1 MSKNNLF
8 KLLFVTLFAFAATA
22 FTGCSDDNDELT
34 TAPVLAATP
43 TSLSFTGEGGTRQIA
58 IEANC
63 AWTVNASTLE
73 GWADVTPLS
82 GEGSGTLTVTTYEST
97 AAHQG
102 VITFSLIHEYY
113 GKWGNAETSIAVKQ
127 TVGGPDPVGD
137 ALYEENCGSTTFK
150 KGDGWPLTS
159 AYDAWQRGGTL
170 DQSGVVYGGTNS
182 SVRCSGADYDDN
194 TVSGQPF
201 INVKTLEISK
211 VNIASNTN
219 FTFNFVAQNTASTA
233 SESPYT
239 PTFGDITDAS
249 FKFEVGVNGTWY
261 PVAYSVMALNGS
273 AAWHQCTAMFKLP
286 ADVQTGELAFR
297 WSGFTGGTTLRVD
310 DLKLYEGGEGAVL
323 GGGENPGPGD
333 TYTFTKGFE
342 RHERQE
348 VSDRGR
354 RQEGQIYLDE
364 LRLPAGG
371 RRVGCRRQDHRKLAG
386 GCLHADGCRRRLHHS
401 PVRQPLSDPDR

>member
-150 KGDGWPLTS
+150 KGDGCPLTM
-159 AYDAWQRGGTL
+159 
-170 DQSGVVYGGTNS
+170 
-182 SVRCSGADYDDN
+182 
-194 TVSGQPF
+194 P
-201 INVKTLEISK
+201 
-211 VNIASNTN
+211 
-219 FTFNFVAQNTASTA
+219 
-233 SESPYT
+233 
-239 PTFGDITDAS
+239 
-249 FKFEVGVNGTWY
+249 
-261 PVAYSVMALNGS
+261 GS
-273 AAWHQCTAMFKLP
+273 AA
-286 ADVQTGELAFR
+286 
-297 WSGFTGGTTLRVD
+297 
-310 DLKLYEGGEGAVL
+310 
-323 GGGENPGPGD
+323 
-333 TYTFTKGFE
+333 
-342 RHERQE
+342 
-348 VSDRGR
+348 
-354 RQEGQIYLDE
+354 
-364 LRLPAGG
+364 
-371 RRVGCRRQDHRKLAG
+371 
-386 GCLHADGCRRRLHHS
+386 
-401 PVRQPLSDPDR
+401 VRSTSRE